1 MGLWGGGWPGSW
13 SDVVTDIRNAELWT
27 SASYPELQECQE
39 TRNNC
44 LNKKIFV
51 WNTSD
56 TLQRQD
62 HVETS
67 SSQML
72 FIFYIL
78 KSEMNFSFCLA
89 RHAAATVCCFLDFNS
104 SLSTD
109 SWCLS
114 ILTNAVM
121 ISGIVINTVNQIPP
135 LRVALQQI
143 TRSHE
148 VSSFFK
154 LPPLTDW
161 WPWILFD
168 NKMIHEIK
176 YNGGKNLDNY
186 WPCCLHT
193 ITLDILLSFLLATF
207 MIHENTWCWTTR
219 SGDSRSLTSGINP
232 IHERIEN
239 DTFRE
244 RRGLWNFGCN

>member
-1 MGLWGGGWPGSW
+1 MLRRQCGRWGMTRIMVRGGEWHQECWDVNIGELSW
-13 SDVVTDIRNAELWT
+13 A
-27 SASYPELQECQE
+27 QECQK

-109 SWCLS
+109 SLCLS

-143 TRSHE
+143 MKSLHSSNCRHWLTGGHE
-148 VSSFFK
+148 YCLTTKWFTK
-154 LPPLTDW
+154 LNTMEVKT
-161 WPWILFD
+161 WI
-168 NKMIHEIK
+168 II
-176 YNGGKNLDNY
+176 G
-186 WPCCLHT
+186 PAASTQLH
-193 ITLDILLSFLLATF
+193 
-207 MIHENTWCWTTR
+207 
-219 SGDSRSLTSGINP
+219 LTS
-232 IHERIEN
+232 
-239 DTFRE
+239 F
-244 RRGLWNFGCN
+244 